1 MAASR
6 WLAGLALVLG
16 AAGCG
21 SSSSSVTFAQPGV
34 ITDLGS
40 LDGADGRSVG
50 SFVNDRG
57 EVVGSSA
64 PPLAASV
71 YVHTFR
77 WTREGGLEDLSEAIS
92 FPYGLSETGDIVG
105 EHEGLVPYEPFP
117 VLLRGSE
124 AIRLGDRIGR
134 AVAVNDLGQV
144 LCCEPIPATSR
155 GRCWTWDD
163 GKTEPLPDSVHGIA
177 INNQGEIVGI
187 LEDDWRTDDRGIRLR
202 GDAIRRIPTFGGNQS
217 FPADIDEEGRVV
229 GGADRADERWH
240 AFHQGAEGS
249 MHDLGT
255 LYAYSE
261 ARALSERGVVVGTTD
276 RAEGGDHAF
285 VFHASIG
292 MRALDD
298 FLPPDSG
305 WQLVAANDVN
315 DSNQIV
321 GLGVRGGTS
330 RGFLLDLSVP

>member
-1 MAASR
+1 MNALW
-6 WLAGLALVLG
+6 WLAGLVVVLL

-21 SSSSSVTFAQPGV
+21 GSPASVTFAQPGV

-40 LDGADGRSVG
+40 LDGVDGQSVG
-50 SFVNDRG
+50 RFVNNSG
-57 EVVGSSA
+57 EVIGSSA
-64 PPLAASV
+64 PPLTSP
-71 YVHTFR
+71 YTRPFR
-77 WTREGGLEDLSEAIS
+77 WTLEGGLEDISDAITV
-92 FPYGLSETGDIVG
+92 PYGLSETGDVVG

-117 VLLRGSE
+117 VLLRGRE
-124 AIRLGDRIGR
+124 PIRLGDRFGFAR
-134 AVAVNDLGQV
+134 AVNDLGQV
-144 LCCEPIPATSR
+144 VCCEPIPAKSR

-163 GKTEPLPDSVHGIA
+163 GTIEMLPDSVHATA
-177 INNQGEIVGI
+177 INNRGEIVGV
-187 LEDDWRTDDRGIRLR
+187 LEDDWRTDDRGIRLG

-217 FPADIDEEGRVV
+217 YPADIDEEGRVV
-229 GGADRADERWH
+229 GGADRADETVH
-240 AFHQGAEGS
+240 AFHQGADGS

-261 ARALSERGVVVGTTD
+261 ARALNERGVVVGTTD
-276 RAEGGDHAF
+276 RADGGYHAF

-305 WQLVAANDVN
+305 WQLVEANDVN

-321 GLGVRGGTS
+321 GLGVRGGS
-330 RGFLLDLSVP
+330 WRGFMLDLSGP